1 MRITGKDIFC
11 KKSLVSVT
19 DEVTGTIFNLQR
31 FSVQD
36 GPGIRTTVFVKGCPL
51 TCPWCSNPESINPY
65 PEVAHVAAMCQHCG
79 SCIKVCEQKAIS
91 FEEKGIRIDREKCN
105 NCGKCVE
112 VCTNDALKLFGKEV
126 SIEEVYD
133 EISKD
138 KLYYH
143 SSEGGVTVS
152 GGEPLRQA
160 RFVSALFERCHEE
173 GLHTT
178 IDSSGH
184 GKQSDLEMVL
194 ENTDLVLFDLK
205 LMDTG
210 AHIATVKASN
220 VPIHRNARVIVERGV
235 PMIIRIPLIPGLTDT
250 DENIEAIANFVR
262 ELDSE
267 LPINI
272 LPYHRM
278 GMGKYKMLD
287 REYMLNDL
295 ERQPEERLRAIVDHF
310 ESHRLACEIVV

>member
-1 MRITGKDIFC
+1 M
-11 KKSLVSVT
+11 SVL
-19 DEVTGTIFNLQR
+19 EEIKGTIFNIQR

-65 PEVAHVAAMCQHCG
+65 LEVAHSESMCKQCG
-79 SCIKVCEQKAIS
+79 TCMKVCDQKAIS
-91 FEEKGIRIDREKCN
+91 FAEKGIKIDREKCN

-112 VCTNDALKLFGKEV
+112 VCPNDALKMFGKEV
-126 SIEEVYD
+126 SVGEILDEVV
-133 EISKD
+133 KD

-143 SSEGGVTVS
+143 SSDGGVTVS

-160 RFVSALFERCHEE
+160 RFVSALFELCHEE

-178 IDSSGH
+178 LDTSGH
-184 GKQSDLEMVL
+184 GRQSDLEMVL

-205 LMDTG
+205 LMDPG

-220 VPIHRNARVIVERGV
+220 DPIHRNARLIVGRGI
-235 PMIIRIPLIPGLTDT
+235 PMIVRIPLIPGFTDT
-250 DENIEAIANFVR
+250 DENLEGIANFV
-262 ELDSE
+262 EHLDRE

-272 LPYHRM
+272 LPYHKM
-278 GMGKYKMLD
+278 GMGKYGMLD
-287 REYMLNDL
+287 REYTLSELNT
-295 ERQPEERLRAIVDHF
+295 QPDERLRAIVDYF
-310 ESHRLACEIVV
+310 ESRRLGCHIVV